1 VYPIRTPI
9 APESRRIRHLLFL
22 LGKCIEQLR
31 LELPLASAAILWSS
45 GLLGKCWGTRESGR
59 QCIMTRYGI
68 ARFVGSWVSPSGYR
82 LRIKKVLRDQASVDF
97 LDPRGVPIQRPYMGG
112 APTLKMIAHYD
123 DYNDR
128 FEVDLWE
135 EGKGFILDLSHHYNY
150 ELDLEEREALEPA
163 LSRFER
169 DHFLDGYYSLF
180 GPLDHFVRTKVQNKT
195 IKARTRNSK

>member
-1 VYPIRTPI
+1 
-9 APESRRIRHLLFL
+9 
-22 LGKCIEQLR
+22 
-31 LELPLASAAILWSS
+31 
-45 GLLGKCWGTRESGR
+45 
-59 QCIMTRYGI
+59 MTRYGI
-68 ARFVGSWVSPSGYR
+68 ARFVGSWVSSSGYR

-123 DYNDR
+123 DYDDYNES